1 LDNDLKKEIRKIALQ
16 NAVEHDGGTK
26 DKIVLSKVLG
36 TLPDLKTKVKEVIPE
51 ITSIVSEI
59 NSMSIVQQ
67 KIEIENNFPE
77 ILKVKE
83 KVKEDRIGLPPLED
97 AEQGNVVTRFPPEP
111 NGYPHIGH
119 AKAAIINDEYSKMYG
134 GKNVLRFDDTN
145 PENERLEYWAAI
157 KVGLDWLGI
166 KYDKIKNTSDNI
178 ELFYDKCNNIKN
190 WYLDMNHKL
199 KTKPVTIDQFLNQEN
214 DLNNAIDL
222 KDGKRNEIMDMQEF

>member
-83 KVKEDRIGLPPLED
+83 KVKEDRIGCHL
-97 AEQGNVVTRFPPEP
+97 
-111 NGYPHIGH
+111 
-119 AKAAIINDEYSKMYG
+119 
-134 GKNVLRFDDTN
+134 
-145 PENERLEYWAAI
+145 
-157 KVGLDWLGI
+157 
-166 KYDKIKNTSDNI
+166 
-178 ELFYDKCNNIKN
+178 
-190 WYLDMNHKL
+190 
-199 KTKPVTIDQFLNQEN
+199 
-214 DLNNAIDL
+214 
-222 KDGKRNEIMDMQEF
+222 

>member
-1 LDNDLKKEIRKIALQ
+1 MNNDLKKEIRKIALQ

-83 KVKEDRIGLPPLED
+83 KVKEDRMGLPPLED

-166 KYDKIKNTSDNI
+166 KYDKIKNTSDDI
-178 ELFYDKCNNIKN
+178 ELFYDKCKDLINQ
-190 WYLDMNHKL
+190 NHVYVCTCKRDEIS
-199 KTKPVTIDQFLNQEN
+199 KT
-214 DLNNAIDL
+214 
-222 KDGKRNEIMDMQEF
+222 GKR

>member
-1 LDNDLKKEIRKIALQ
+1 MDNDLKKEIRKFALQ
-16 NAVEHDGGTK
+16 NAVEHNGGTK
-26 DKIVLSKVLG
+26 DKIVLSKILG
-36 TLPDLKTKVKEVIPE
+36 LFPELKNKVKDIMPE
-51 ITSIVSEI
+51 IASIVSEV
-59 NSMSIVQQ
+59 NSIPIEKQ

-145 PENERLEYWAAI
+145 PENERMEYWAAI
-157 KVGLDWLGI
+157 KVAVSYTHLTLP
-166 KYDKIKNTSDNI
+166 TSD
-178 ELFYDKCNNIKN
+178 L
-190 WYLDMNHKL
+190 
-199 KTKPVTIDQFLNQEN
+199 V
-214 DLNNAIDL
+214 
-222 KDGKRNEIMDMQEF
+222 

>member
-1 LDNDLKKEIRKIALQ
+1 LNNDLKKEIRKIALQ

-134 GKNVLRFDDTN
+134 
-145 PENERLEYWAAI
+145 
-157 KVGLDWLGI
+157 
-166 KYDKIKNTSDNI
+166 
-178 ELFYDKCNNIKN
+178 
-190 WYLDMNHKL
+190 
-199 KTKPVTIDQFLNQEN
+199 
-214 DLNNAIDL
+214 
-222 KDGKRNEIMDMQEF
+222 